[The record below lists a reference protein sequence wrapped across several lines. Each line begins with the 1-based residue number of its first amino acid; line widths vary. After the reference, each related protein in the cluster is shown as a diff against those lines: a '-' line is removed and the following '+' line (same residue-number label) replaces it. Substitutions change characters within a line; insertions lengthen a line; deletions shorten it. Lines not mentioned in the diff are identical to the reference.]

1 MRDGVT
7 AEWQWCVSA
16 KRGHDGYH
24 WLPKSEYQPCE
35 PPEEWRDVTKECA
48 AWPWCAHGKTHDR
61 VFYVSHEEDL
71 VGEQAG
77 YRLRKVQLYKQAP
90 SLLEQWAFVV
100 EEKVQP

>member
-1 MRDGVT
+1 MTDRELLEQIKTLIETTVD
-7 AEWQWCVSA
+7 
-16 KRGHDGYH
+16 D
-24 WLPKSEYQPCE
+24 SEE